1 MHHCAYHVLRYNI
14 AIQYSATLVCV
25 SGALSI
31 QGVFPSKARYSRE
44 RFRIHYDPD
53 RDKVLTEDERR

>member
-1 MHHCAYHVLRYNI
+1 MTKSYHEKDVSLT
-14 AIQYSATLVCV
+14 IQYSETLV

-31 QGVFPSKARYSRE
+31 QGVFPPKAQYSRE

-53 RDKVLTEDERR
+53 RDNVLTEDERR